1 MIRISAPS
9 LTPMS
14 LLTTVTTRDNS
25 HLRTTVLSSKM
36 SDSMIICFFTTQ
48 YCQKENS
55 VADSHDRPR
64 FTPEFVLNFIFTK
77 LDHLMSFSQEVLN
90 ITSHLPHQAPLLAR
104 KAKLQDAERLKRFLH
119 DVEDEEAWIRE
130 KEPVASSTNTGK

>member
-14 LLTTVTTRDNS
+14 LLTIVTTRDNS

-36 SDSMIICFFTTQ
+36 LDSMIICFFTTQ

-55 VADSHDRPR
+55 ADSHDRPR

-77 LDHLMSFSQEVLN
+77 LDHLMSFSQKVLN

>member
-1 MIRISAPS
+1 
-9 LTPMS
+9 
-14 LLTTVTTRDNS
+14 
-25 HLRTTVLSSKM
+25 M

-77 LDHLMSFSQEVLN
+77 LDHLMSFSQKVLN
-90 ITSHLPHQAPLLAR
+90 ITSHLPPQAPLLAR

>member
-1 MIRISAPS
+1 MIRISAPN
-9 LTPMS
+9 LTPVS

-25 HLRTTVLSSKM
+25 HLRTTAPSSKM

-130 KEPVASSTNTGK
+130 KEPVASSTNTG

>member
-9 LTPMS
+9 LTPVS

-36 SDSMIICFFTTQ
+36 LDSMTKCFYYTVLP
-48 YCQKENS
+48 KGNS

-64 FTPEFVLNFIFTK
+64 FTPEFVLNFIFK
-77 LDHLMSFSQEVLN
+77 RLDHLMSFSQEVLN
-90 ITSHLPHQAPLLAR
+90 ITSHLPPQAPLLAR

>member
-9 LTPMS
+9 LTPVS

-36 SDSMIICFFTTQ
+36 LDSMIICFFTTQ

-55 VADSHDRPR
+55 VADGHDRPR

>member
-1 MIRISAPS
+1 MIRISAPN
-9 LTPMS
+9 LTPVS

-55 VADSHDRPR
+55 VADSYDRPR

>member
-1 MIRISAPS
+1 M
-9 LTPMS
+9 L
-14 LLTTVTTRDNS
+14 
-25 HLRTTVLSSKM
+25 
-36 SDSMIICFFTTQ
+36 DSTIICFFTTQ
-48 YCQKENS
+48 YYQKENS

-90 ITSHLPHQAPLLAR
+90 ITSHLPPQAPLLAR